1 MTGNQKNGR
10 EAAPSAFWRDG
21 NRRSRSAFSRHP
33 RQVDHVGAIGGHH
46 EHRAVKLFD
55 SVLAA
60 SSETRLV
67 RAVAFTLIG
76 AAVIAALYFG
86 REVLL
91 PTAVAIFLAFIL
103 GPATSWL
110 RRFVPHT
117 VAVAAIVLL
126 AMVFFGS
133 LTMFVMSQLADV
145 AGRLPTYQTNLQQKI
160 KDLQGL
166 TEDGGALS
174 RFTAMIGSLTSSFT
188 AHEGAKAVAAPT
200 IVQSGS
206 SSFAT
211 VAAFALALLH
221 PLLAVGIVLILVV
234 FILLDRDHISDQVVR
249 LVGGS
254 NVHATSEAL
263 EDAANRVAR
272 VLMLQVLT
280 NFGFAIA
287 VGAGLF
293 ALGTPNPIVWGLLA
307 GGLRFIPYVGATI
320 GAVLPT
326 LISFAVFPGW
336 LHPLLVLGWII
347 GVDIVLGQIVEPLIF
362 GESTGVTPLAL
373 ILSALFWGTLWGPVG
388 LLLST
393 PITICL
399 LVLGKR
405 VPNLGFLHVL
415 LGDQPALLPYQQ
427 VYRRLIR
434 RAPTEASAVALA
446 QIEEKGQEP
455 GLDESLGRMVVL
467 AEEDRAADR
476 LSPEQ
481 VDAIVDGTDL
491 VIDFLDEAEDEE
503 PDGEPARPQPPVE
516 GPQASPAY
524 PGVFVRC
531 VGGRGQ
537 IDDAAAAVIAFGLR
551 RAGLRALGTR
561 HAGTAPAVEAAAFP
575 IDLICYA
582 SHPSDAV
589 RRYTSRKARS
599 EGQSAVRHAI
609 VDYDVAP
616 VRATTASKPERNDT
630 FVGDL
635 STICR
640 LVSQTASELA
650 ALDKTLS
657 SQRAE

>member
-1 MTGNQKNGR
+1 
-10 EAAPSAFWRDG
+10 
-21 NRRSRSAFSRHP
+21 
-33 RQVDHVGAIGGHH
+33 
-46 EHRAVKLFD
+46 VKLFD
-55 SVLAA
+55 SVHAA

-67 RAVAFTLIG
+67 RAVAFTFIG
-76 AAVIAALYFG
+76 AAAIAALYFG
-86 REVLL
+86 QEVLL

-110 RRFVPHT
+110 RRFVPRT
-117 VAVAAIVLL
+117 VAVAVIVLL
-126 AMVFFGS
+126 AVAILGS
-133 LTMFVMSQLADV
+133 LTMLVTSQLAEV
-145 AGRLPTYQTNLQQKI
+145 AGSLPTYQTNLQQKI

-166 TEDGGALS
+166 TEGEGPLS
-174 RFTAMIGSLTSSFT
+174 RFTAMIASLASNFT
-188 AHEGAKAVAAPT
+188 AEGGAQVKAGATAAAPIPA
-200 IVQSGS
+200 IVQSGTS
-206 SSFAT
+206 GFAT
-211 VAAFALALLH
+211 VASFALALLH

-263 EDAANRVAR
+263 EDAAGRVAR
-272 VLMLQVLT
+272 VLMLQVVT
-280 NFGFAIA
+280 NFGFAVT
-287 VGAGLF
+287 VGVGLF
-293 ALGTPNPIVWGLLA
+293 AIGTPNPILWGLLA
-307 GGLRFIPYVGATI
+307 GMLRFIPYVGASI
-320 GAVLPT
+320 GALLPT

-336 LHPLLVLGWII
+336 LPPLLVLGWII

-399 LVLGKR
+399 LVVGQR

-446 QIEEKGQEP
+446 EIEEKGEQQ
-455 GLDESLGRMVVL
+455 GLDDALGRMVVL

-476 LSPEQ
+476 LSQEQ

-503 PDGEPARPQPPVE
+503 EREGEPGKLQPPSAS
-516 GPQASPAY
+516 PHASPARD
-524 PGVFVRC
+524 GVFVRC

-537 IDDAAAAVIAFGLR
+537 IDDAAASVIAFGLR
-551 RAGLRALGTR
+551 QAGLNALGTR
-561 HAGTAPAVEAAAFP
+561 HARSAPAVGAASFT

-582 SHPSDAV
+582 SHPSEAV
-589 RRYTSRKARS
+589 RRYTARKARS
-599 EGQSAVRHAI
+599 DGHSAVRHAV

-616 VRATTASKPERNDT
+616 VRASTAGKPERSDT

-635 STICR
+635 STIGR
-640 LVSQTASELA
+640 LVSQTAAELST
-650 ALDKTLS
+650 LDKTLS
-657 SQRAE
+657 SQRFE

>member
-1 MTGNQKNGR
+1 
-10 EAAPSAFWRDG
+10 
-21 NRRSRSAFSRHP
+21 
-33 RQVDHVGAIGGHH
+33 
-46 EHRAVKLFD
+46 VKLFD
-55 SVLAA
+55 SVHAA
-60 SSETRLV
+60 SSDTYLV
-67 RAVAFTLIG
+67 RVVAYTFIG
-76 AAVIAALYFG
+76 AMAIAALYFG
-86 REVLL
+86 QEVLL

-110 RRFVPHT
+110 RQFVPRT

-126 AMVFFGS
+126 AVAVLGS
-133 LTMFVMSQLADV
+133 LTMLVTSQLAEV
-145 AGRLPTYQTNLQQKI
+145 AGSLPTYQTNLQQKI

-166 TEDGGALS
+166 TEGEEPVS
-174 RFTAMIGSLTSSFT
+174 RFTAMIVSLASNFT
-188 AHEGAKAVAAPT
+188 AEGGAQVKAGATATAPIPA
-200 IVQSGS
+200 IVQSGTS
-206 SSFAT
+206 GFAT
-211 VAAFALALLH
+211 VASFALALLH

-263 EDAANRVAR
+263 KDAAGRVAR
-272 VLMLQVLT
+272 VLMLQVVT
-280 NFGFAIA
+280 NFGFAVT
-287 VGAGLF
+287 VGVGLF
-293 ALGTPNPIVWGLLA
+293 AIGTPNPILWGLLA
-307 GGLRFIPYVGATI
+307 GMLRFIPYVGASI
-320 GAVLPT
+320 GALLPT

-336 LHPLLVLGWII
+336 LSPLLVLGWII

-399 LVLGKR
+399 LVIGQR

-446 QIEEKGQEP
+446 EIEEKGEEQ
-455 GLDESLGRMVVL
+455 GLDDSLGRMVVL

-491 VIDFLDEAEDEE
+491 VVDFLDEAEDEE
-503 PDGEPARPQPPVE
+503 EEGNEKAARP
-516 GPQASPAY
+516 ASPAQD
-524 PGVFVRC
+524 GVFVRC

-537 IDDAAAAVIAFGLR
+537 IDDAAASVIAFGLR
-551 RAGLRALGTR
+551 QAGLHALGTR
-561 HAGTAPAVEAAAFP
+561 HAGSAPAADAASFT

-582 SHPSDAV
+582 SHPSEAV
-589 RRYTSRKARS
+589 RRYTARKARTA
-599 EGQSAVRHAI
+599 GRSAVRHAV
-609 VDYDVAP
+609 VDYDAAP
-616 VRATTASKPERNDT
+616 VRASTAGKPERSDT

-635 STICR
+635 ATISR
-640 LVSQTASELA
+640 LVAQTAAELST
-650 ALDKTLS
+650 LDKTLS
-657 SQRAE
+657 SQRSE